1 MCTAQPRPIREP
13 PPAPANKAKQR
24 STWVPALCNKR
35 GCTLTSLS
43 MKSNVAKTTTAKV
56 LSALNLHF
64 VLPLCQEC
72 VKVDPVA
79 GICCRGL
86 GPLSAMNGEADSIDR
101 F

>member
-1 MCTAQPRPIREP
+1 
-13 PPAPANKAKQR
+13 
-24 STWVPALCNKR
+24 
-35 GCTLTSLS
+35 

-64 VLPLCQEC
+64 VLLLCQEC

-86 GPLSAMNGEADSIDR
+86 EPLSAMNGERIQSIAFNLGR
-101 F
+101 

>member
-1 MCTAQPRPIREP
+1 MFRIKLQEMHVYCTATTHREP
-13 PPAPANKAKQR
+13 PPQPPARKPKQR
-24 STWVPALCNKR
+24 STWVHALWNKQ
-35 GCTLTSLS
+35 GYAPTSLS

-79 GICCRGL
+79 GICF
-86 GPLSAMNGEADSIDR
+86 EA
-101 F
+101 